1 MKICF
6 IRIKLFAKRYIPKIN
21 LHYQNEKGYLFME
34 MLLSL
39 FITVVISLLLSIPLQ
54 IIGNQQM
61 LKVELMDME
70 WEVFYLQLKKETK
83 LAKKVDVSNNKL
95 LLYVDGNVVTYEKY
109 GNIIR
114 RRVNATGH
122 EIALQQ
128 VKEVQFLKSNNGFQ
142 LSVIDQ
148 KNRKKDSTIYSYLN
162 LEGY

>member
-1 MKICF
+1 
-6 IRIKLFAKRYIPKIN
+6 
-21 LHYQNEKGYLFME
+21 ME